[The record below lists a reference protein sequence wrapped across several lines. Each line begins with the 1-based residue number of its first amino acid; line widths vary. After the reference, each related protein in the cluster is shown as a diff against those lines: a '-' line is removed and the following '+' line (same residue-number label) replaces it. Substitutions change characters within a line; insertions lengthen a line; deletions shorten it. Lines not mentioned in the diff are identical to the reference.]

1 MDAASDY
8 QCESGSIL
16 MAKLDQDKSK
26 IRTSSW
32 YFYYWA
38 THDADDEMMNGV
50 VVVVG
55 TPR

>member
-38 THDADDEMMNGV
+38 ATHDVDDEMMNGV
-50 VVVVG
+50 VL
-55 TPR
+55 